1 LKGGVLA
8 KNVAFPVSAMPG
20 FDTNAQELLAQDLKR
35 RAGELGFM
43 ACGISKATQLDQEA
57 RDLETW
63 LGQGRHGTMKWMENH
78 FDKRIDPRKLVSGA
92 RTVISVLDNYYHPR
106 PGEELKDQALRR
118 SGAGRHDPDED
129 ADPADPGAA
138 RISRYAWGDDYHSVM
153 KLRLAELYSW
163 LDDQVGGIS
172 GRVFVDSAPV
182 MDKAWA
188 RRSGLGWVGK
198 HTNLIT
204 QQAGSWYFIGEMI
217 VDVPLPADGPATD
230 HCGSCTRCLDA
241 CPTGAITAPYE
252 LDAERCISYLT
263 IEYRGE
269 DLPEE
274 TAGQIGNWI
283 YGCDVCQDVC
293 PWNRFKK
300 PSLETAYAPRPALP
314 DASIAD
320 WEELEIEAFRTH
332 FRGSAIKRAKYA
344 GFMRNVRNAARN
356 HNGGTSN

>member
-1 LKGGVLA
+1 MKGGVLA
-8 KNVAFPVSAMPG
+8 RNVAFPFSAMPG
-20 FDTNAQELLAQDLKR
+20 FDKNAQQRLARALKH
-35 RAGELGFM
+35 RATELGFM
-43 ACGISKATQLDQEA
+43 ACGISEATQLDQEA

-63 LGQGRHGTMKWMENH
+63 LQEGRHGTMKWMENH
-78 FDKRIDPRKLVSGA
+78 FDKRIDPRKLVPGA
-92 RTVISVLDNYYHPR
+92 KTVISVLDNYYHPGPLDE
-106 PGEELKDQALRR
+106 PGAPASRVAVQTA
-118 SGAGRHDPDED
+118 AGE
-129 ADPADPGAA
+129 AA

-163 LDDQVGGIS
+163 LDDQAGGIS

-204 QQAGSWYFIGEMI
+204 RQAGSWYFIGEMI
-217 VDVPLPADGPATD
+217 VDVPLPADGPDTD

-269 DLPEE
+269 ELPEE
-274 TAGQIGNWI
+274 TAGQMGNWI

-300 PSLETAYAPRPALP
+300 PSQETAYAPRPALP
-314 DASIAD
+314 DASISE

-332 FRGSAIKRAKYA
+332 FRGSAIKRAKYD

-356 HNGGTSN
+356 RSRGTGE